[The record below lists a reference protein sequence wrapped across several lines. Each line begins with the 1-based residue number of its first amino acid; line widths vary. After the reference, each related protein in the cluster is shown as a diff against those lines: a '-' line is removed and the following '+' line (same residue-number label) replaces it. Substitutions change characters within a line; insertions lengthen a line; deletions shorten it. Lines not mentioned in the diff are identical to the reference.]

1 MKDEKKT
8 GTAKRINSA
17 TAFFQHIAMLKK
29 RINMQMEG
37 KYSPSIISMLAA
49 AFATLLI
56 LLMLFLPNYLG
67 TADDGT
73 LHRVMDGAG
82 VSYLQGNSVENSN
95 EYFVKTYSNIVPFQ
109 QQADKMFNSQIV
121 ILKAALWL
129 DNLITGDHFFDIR
142 FLALIYSVFYVPA
155 IYLLIRQ
162 ACLRVK
168 TFSEG
173 FSIGI
178 IGVVIFTDVAYITYF
193 NSFYPEA
200 VWFISLLYCLGAA
213 LSFQEDR
220 SMGIDICYL
229 TLLVAAGIVLT
240 LSRWQCAFIGMVLM
254 LLCLKLMF
262 ARKEW
267 SWRVICVL
275 AGIVLSVISIAG
287 MVEMESDFSDASK
300 FHAMTRGVLFG
311 ADNPS
316 EALKEFGIEPSYEL
330 LADVSTYEEVP
341 FVEAEIEALG
351 KEFLDQYT
359 MADITWYYLRH
370 PGKFLGMADIAIKS
384 CFGIRRDFCGNY
396 ERSAGLPGGARSIF
410 WSMWSTFKNNSA
422 PKTIGFLIILIGACC
437 LLFGKGYSLKPEEDR
452 RNTVIMDG
460 MAALLLICLGVAGI
474 TIVGSGD
481 AEMVQ
486 HCFLIGCCMD
496 LMTYFVLAEIVHRI
510 NIF

>member
-1 MKDEKKT
+1 MKAEEKT
-8 GTAKRINSA
+8 GAVKRIDSA
-17 TAFFQHIAMLKK
+17 TAFFQHITMLKK

-49 AFATLLI
+49 AFASLLI

-82 VSYLQGNSVENSN
+82 ISYLQGNSVENSN
-95 EYFVKTYSNIVPFQ
+95 EYFVKTYSNIVPFA

-142 FLALIYSVFYVPA
+142 FLALIYSVFYIPA

-162 ACLRVK
+162 TCLRVK

-178 IGVVIFTDVAYITYF
+178 TGVVIFTDVAYITYF

-220 SMGIDICYL
+220 SMGRDICYL
-229 TLLVAAGIVLT
+229 TLLVSAGIVLT
-240 LSRWQCAFIGMVLM
+240 LSRRQCAFIGMVLM

-275 AGIVLSVISIAG
+275 A
-287 MVEMESDFSDASK
+287 
-300 FHAMTRGVLFG
+300 
-311 ADNPS
+311 
-316 EALKEFGIEPSYEL
+316 
-330 LADVSTYEEVP
+330 DVSTYEEVP
-341 FVEAEIEALG
+341 FVEAEVESLE

-384 CFGIRRDFCGNY
+384 CFGIRRDYCGNY
-396 ERSAGLPGGARSIF
+396 ERSVGLPGGARSIF

-422 PKTIGFLIILIGACC
+422 PKTIGFLIILIGSCC

-496 LMTYFVLAEIVHRI
+496 LMTYFVFAEIVHRI